1 MAKKKKLISEFEKGW
16 RVLVRLPIWTVAK
29 EAIVVGEPC
38 KRKKADPS
46 KQTWIWVTIEG
57 KFFQVSEAWIEPKID
72 EPYCVEFVKDIQQAS
87 LVRRMVTT
95 PRGKVEREYI
105 TTPLN
110 KRGYLKPLSI
120 TFSIRGSGW
129 GRITGFRARLLDET
143 YKKLTTQAA
152 SAGV

>member
-1 MAKKKKLISEFEKGW
+1 MARKKLTSEFEKGW

-87 LVRRMVTT
+87 LVRRMVK
-95 PRGKVEREYI
+95 KVERECI
-105 TTPLN
+105 VTPLSG
-110 KRGYLKPLSI
+110 KRGYLKPL
-120 TFSIRGSGW
+120 RGSGW
-129 GRITGFRARLLDET
+129 GARISGFRAKLLDET